1 MDERE
6 GNSDGGGSFARRLQ
20 LRDRGATEVRCASGG
35 RGERFSA
42 VGSRRRA
49 TLGGQRRGGSPH
61 YYRTTAAFPPSKPVS
76 TFLVCCPHLA
86 RARLCAGLC
95 GRSSSPAN
103 FLRASQAQ
111 SSGHIS
117 PRCPQGSRVTPKARR
132 IGA

>member
-20 LRDRGATEVRCASGG
+20 LRDRGASGG

-49 TLGGQRRGGSPH
+49 TLGGQRRGGPH
-61 YYRTTAAFPPSKPVS
+61 ITTAAFPPSKPVS

-103 FLRASQAQ
+103 FLRVSQAQ

-117 PRCPQGSRVTPKARR
+117 TRWPRGSRVTPKARR

>member
-49 TLGGQRRGGSPH
+49 RLGGSGG
-61 YYRTTAAFPPSKPVS
+61 TVS

-86 RARLCAGLC
+86 RARLCAGRC

-103 FLRASQAQ
+103 FLPVSRAQ

-117 PRCPQGSRVTPKARR
+117 TRWQPGSRVTPKARR
-132 IGA
+132 I

>member
-20 LRDRGATEVRCASGG
+20 LRARGATEVRCASGG

-49 TLGGQRRGGSPH
+49 RLGGQRRDGPH
-61 YYRTTAAFPPSKPVS
+61 ITTAAFPPSKPVL

-86 RARLCAGLC
+86 RARLCAGRC

-103 FLRASQAQ
+103 FLPVSQAQ

-117 PRCPQGSRVTPKARR
+117 TRWQPGSRVTPKAR
-132 IGA
+132 

>member
-20 LRDRGATEVRCASGG
+20 LRDRRATEVRCASGG

-49 TLGGQRRGGSPH
+49 TLGGHGRGGPH
-61 YYRTTAAFPPSKPVS
+61 LPTAAFPPSKPGS

-86 RARLCAGLC
+86 RARLCAALC
-95 GRSSSPAN
+95 GRSSSEAN
-103 FLRASQAQ
+103 FLR
-111 SSGHIS
+111 G
-117 PRCPQGSRVTPKARR
+117 
-132 IGA
+132 